1 MQYPFLQVFELPYIC
16 LKIHMKTY
24 ASDSLN
30 FLYSQKPQN
39 TCTIQA
45 WERKTLVKYTL
56 LNITALWREKL
67 KLA

>member
-1 MQYPFLQVFELPYIC
+1 
-16 LKIHMKTY
+16 MKTY

-56 LNITALWREKL
+56 LNITAL
-67 KLA
+67 